1 MKEELPPNKK
11 RLIASYSKVHEILQ
25 LSQLSRNIRM
35 QLVLSDEGQFF
46 LKKQIVIE
54 LDLPVEKEQIL

>member
-1 MKEELPPNKK
+1 
-11 RLIASYSKVHEILQ
+11 
-25 LSQLSRNIRM
+25 M

-54 LDLPVEKEQIL
+54 LDLPVGKEQILQLDIAEILFLYINTVRI